1 MTTANAVRDV
11 QIPYR
16 PRPLQSVVRREMRR
30 HRFGVLV
37 CHRRF
42 GKTVL
47 AVNLLQQGATMCER
61 DRPRFAYIAPTYR
74 QGKTAAWDYMQHYA
88 HPIPGVQINQSE
100 LRIDYPTGAQVRI
113 YGADNPD
120 SMRGIYLDGVVFDEF
135 GMQPPTVFS
144 EVIRPTLADHQGWA
158 LFMGTPAGKN
168 EFYKQAQKAKANPA
182 WFYVE
187 YKASET
193 GVLPQEELDASA
205 QDMTHDEYLQEYE
218 CSFEAS
224 VKGAIFSTELQA
236 ARDDGRIT
244 RVPYD
249 PALPVDT
256 DWDLGIG
263 DSTAIWFSQSLR
275 GGEIRLIDYY
285 EAAGE
290 GLPHYALVLRER
302 GYVYGQHWGRT
313 ILRCVNWGRG
323 SRAGRRPKPSALPS
337 R

>member
-1 MTTANAVRDV
+1 MSPMADVPVVRV
-11 QIPYR
+11 PYW
-16 PRPLQSVVRREMRR
+16 PRPLQKAVRVGMET

-47 AVNLLQQGATMCER
+47 AVNLLQQGAVMCER

-74 QGKTAAWDYMQHYA
+74 QGKTAAWDYMQHFA
-88 HPIPGVQINQSE
+88 RPIPGVQINQSE

-144 EVIRPTLADHQGWA
+144 EVIRPTLADRQGWA

-168 EFYKQAQKAKANPA
+168 EFYKVARRARTDDA
-182 WFYVE
+182 WFFVE
-187 YKASET
+187 HKASTT
-193 GVLPQEELDASA
+193 GIVLQDELDAA
-205 QDMTHDEYLQEYE
+205 RADMTEDEYLQEFE

-224 VKGAIFSTELQA
+224 VKGAIFAKELQA
-236 ARDDGRIT
+236 ARDGRRVT

-256 DWDLGIG
+256 DWDLGIR
-263 DSTAIWFSQSLR
+263 TAWLASS
-275 GGEIRLIDYY
+275 GK
-285 EAAGE
+285 
-290 GLPHYALVLRER
+290 
-302 GYVYGQHWGRT
+302 
-313 ILRCVNWGRG
+313 
-323 SRAGRRPKPSALPS
+323 PKCSP